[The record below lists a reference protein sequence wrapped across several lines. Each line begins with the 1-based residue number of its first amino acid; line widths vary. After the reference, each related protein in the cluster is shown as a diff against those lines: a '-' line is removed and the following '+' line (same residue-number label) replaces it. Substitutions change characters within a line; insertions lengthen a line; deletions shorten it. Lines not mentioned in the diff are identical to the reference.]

1 MDNNIINFSNEE
13 LTSGDNSFNLEL
25 SRLDTPIHN
34 YDDTIRCYGIPIKR
48 YFLPLI
54 AVSGILALEE
64 LHTYV
69 YMPIVIF
76 LCSLILFWNFPEI
89 IIFMNSRPIYY
100 EELFLVNANP
110 NVVEISKDVRNK
122 FEYIFDYSLLFT
134 NALLTAGLAD
144 YWLYQS
150 WNTDSYIQIIGIT
163 GGILKIFQSINYIT
177 GGIILYFVRFM
188 IEQELLEES
197 DADPGINVEMS
208 TFTDNLDTS
217 QTSDTSDITNISDT
231 SNNILVDTNSVNNS
245 NIIFSM
251 PTSYHEK
258 DDVIIIHS
266 TDNNNNYS
274 IDDKSSKNII
284 FVHMPP

>member
-1 MDNNIINFSNEE
+1 MDNNNINLSYNDFSIF
-13 LTSGDNSFNLEL
+13 DNSFNHEL
-25 SRLDTPIHN
+25 SRLDSPINN
-34 YDDTIRCYGIPIKR
+34 YNNTIRCYDIPIKR
-48 YFLPLI
+48 LFLPLVAI
-54 AVSGILALEE
+54 SGILALEDV
-64 LHTYV
+64 HTYI
-69 YMPIVIF
+69 YMPIVVF
-76 LCSLILFWNFPEI
+76 FCSLILFWNFPEI

-110 NVVEISKDVRNK
+110 NVVEISKDVRDK

-134 NALLTAGLAD
+134 NALFMAGLAD

-150 WNTDSYIQIIGIT
+150 WSTDSYIQIIGIT

-177 GGIILYFVRFM
+177 GGIILYIVRFM
-188 IEQELLEES
+188 IERELLEKSGSNPEINIEM
-197 DADPGINVEMS
+197 AD
-208 TFTDNLDTS
+208 FTDNPDPSLNTDS
-217 QTSDTSDITNISDT
+217 
-231 SNNILVDTNSVNNS
+231 SNNILADTNSVNDS

-266 TDNNNNYS
+266 TDNNNNCS

>member
-1 MDNNIINFSNEE
+1 MDNNNINFSNEQI
-13 LTSGDNSFNLEL
+13 SRFDNSFNLEL
-25 SRLDTPIHN
+25 SILETPIHN
-34 YDDTIRCYGIPIKR
+34 YDHTIRCYGIPIKR
-48 YFLPLI
+48 YFLPLV

-69 YMPIVIF
+69 YMPIVMF

-110 NVVEISKDVRNK
+110 NVVEISNDVRNK

-134 NALLTAGLAD
+134 NSLFTAALAD

-163 GGILKIFQSINYIT
+163 GGILKIFQSINYFT

-188 IEQELLEES
+188 IEQELIEES
-197 DADPGINVEMS
+197 DAHSGINVEMS

-217 QTSDTSDITNISDT
+217 HTSVITDP
-231 SNNILVDTNSVNNS
+231 SNNILANTNSVNNS

-258 DDVIIIHS
+258 DDIIIIHS
-266 TDNNNNYS
+266 TYNNNNNDCS
-274 IDDKSSKNII
+274 IDINDKSS
-284 FVHMPP
+284 

>member
-1 MDNNIINFSNEE
+1 MINNNINFSIEALSRN
-13 LTSGDNSFNLEL
+13 DNSLNQDL
-25 SRLDTPIHN
+25 SRLDPPINN

-48 YFLPLI
+48 FFLPLV

-76 LCSLILFWNFPEI
+76 FCSLILFWNFPEI

-110 NVVEISKDVRNK
+110 NVVEISKDVRAK

-134 NALLTAGLAD
+134 NALFTAGLAD

-163 GGILKIFQSINYIT
+163 GGILKIFQSVNYIT
-177 GGIILYFVRFM
+177 GGIILYIVRFM

-197 DADPGINVEMS
+197 DADNGINIEMT
-208 TFTDNLDTS
+208 TF
-217 QTSDTSDITNISDT
+217 SDVSN
-231 SNNILVDTNSVNNS
+231 NNILSDTNSINNS
-245 NIIFSM
+245 NVIFSM
-251 PTSYHEK
+251 PTSSQEK
-258 DDVIIIHS
+258 DDIIIIHS
-266 TDNNNNYS
+266 YDNDNDNNSNLNNG
-274 IDDKSSKNII
+274 IV
-284 FVHMPP
+284 FVHMPNKI